1 MTDSTTT
8 THEDRI
14 IASDTMP
21 ALTVT
26 FEALWLGREQVGYV
40 VLSGLPLFVTSDEAE
55 LISQYRRI
63 VKHFQSQV
71 AINSVT
77 QNGVAS

>member
-1 MTDSTTT
+1 MTDNSLNK
-8 THEDRI
+8 DRI

-26 FEALWLGREQVGYV
+26 FEALWLEREQVGYV
-40 VLSGLPLFVTSDEAE
+40 MLSGLPVFAALDEAE
-55 LISQYRRI
+55 LITHYRRI
-63 VKHFQSQV
+63 VKHFQSQL

-77 QNGVAS
+77 KNHVAS